1 MTQVENSEAP
11 QDDYDE
17 MPGGP
22 GAPIPITQLSV
33 RAIHSPEYITGC

>member
-1 MTQVENSEAP
+1 MTQVENSGAA
-11 QDDYDE
+11 QDDYDD

-33 RAIHSPEYITGC
+33 STQHVLSP